1 MQLLRGADLSAAK
14 FDQQKPT
21 EGEEEKS
28 GRLVFAQEIVMKT
41 IHPLELEAKIQAD
54 ETVEILD
61 LRPRPH
67 FEKRHV
73 HGAHS
78 LPFDEFDTAS
88 LLHSRELPLPEPLYV
103 ISQKG
108 GHARLAADAMEEV
121 GLDNL
126 VVVEGGMENWERNG
140 LPVDRHDFGSWLREH
155 RNRIFS
161 AGVATNLGAIGAHP

>member
-1 MQLLRGADLSAAK
+1 MQLLRARDFGPAK

-28 GRLVFAQEIVMKT
+28 RQLVFAQEIMKT
-41 IHPLELEAKIQAD
+41 SHPLELEAKIQAD
-54 ETVEILD
+54 EIVEILD
-61 LRPRPH
+61 LRSRLQ

>member
-1 MQLLRGADLSAAK
+1 
-14 FDQQKPT
+14 
-21 EGEEEKS
+21 
-28 GRLVFAQEIVMKT
+28 MKT

-54 ETVEILD
+54 EIVEILD
-61 LRPRPH
+61 LRPRPQ

-108 GHARLAADAMEEV
+108 GHARLAADAMEEL

-126 VVVEGGMENWERNG
+126 VVVDGGMENWERNG
-140 LPVDRHDFGSWLREH
+140 LPVDRHDFGSWLREQ
-155 RNRIFS
+155 RKRLF
-161 AGVATNLGAIGAHP
+161 ATGMATNLGAIGAHP

>member
-1 MQLLRGADLSAAK
+1 
-14 FDQQKPT
+14 
-21 EGEEEKS
+21 
-28 GRLVFAQEIVMKT
+28 MKT
-41 IHPLELEAKIQAD
+41 IHPLDLEAKIQAN
-54 ETVEILD
+54 ETIEILD
-61 LRPRPH
+61 LRERPQ

-88 LLHSRELPLPEPLYV
+88 LLHSRELPLPEPLYL

-108 GHARLAADAMEEV
+108 GYARLAADAMEEV

-140 LPVDRHDFGSWLREH
+140 LPVDRRDLGSWLREH
-155 RNRIFS
+155 RKRLFS
-161 AGVATNLGAIGAHP
+161 TGMATNFDAIGAHP